1 MMGRQTGH
9 VSARVREL
17 PGTWKA
23 VTILNVLDAPTLEKL
38 VKYLDHEDIARIR
51 SLDMELEPVAAEEFA
66 AIIEEFASR
75 FVRRLRMVGD
85 YRSPEGILEEVLDPD
100 ELERLTGGGDDG
112 PPVWEDERF
121 AAPEVLQPLVE
132 REHPQMAAF
141 LLSRMDP
148 DLGAG
153 VMKAVEEGRRN
164 EILLRMLDMRPVS
177 PGVTMVVEQH
187 IRVSFI
193 EDTSA
198 ARNAE
203 ARARIAS
210 IVNRMDK
217 ELAEQFLEA
226 LKQAR
231 PEEAKEIKRMLFS
244 FEDIVRLSEKD
255 RLVLFDKVPAELTI
269 KALHGVSEELVNMV
283 LEALGGRMRK
293 MVEAEL
299 SAGNPPPEEEAV
311 EARREIAAMALELAA
326 AGEIVIED
334 GEEA

>member
-1 MMGRQTGH
+1 MT
-9 VSARVREL
+9 V
-17 PGTWKA
+17 
-23 VTILNVLDAPTLEKL
+23 LNVLDGPTLEKL
-38 VKYLDHEDIARIR
+38 VKYLDQEDIARIR

-100 ELERLTGGGDDG
+100 ELERLSGGDEG

-121 AAPEVLQPLVE
+121 ASPEVLQPLVE

-141 LLSRMDP
+141 LLSRIDP

-153 VMKAVEEGRRN
+153 VMKAVEEARRN

-231 PEEAKEIKRMLFS
+231 PEEAKEIRRMLFS

-269 KALHGVSEELVNMV
+269 KALHGVSEELVNLV

-299 SAGNPPPEEEAV
+299 SAGNPPSEEEAV